1 MIWGFFYIPLTHSSA
16 VVMGLVGVGLLCWS
30 WLPFLVSLFFGG
42 DHPLLL
48 RPVTGRLAGQVRRQR
63 SSTPHKGLSETRTFS
78 LTPRGVRT
86 SQAISKLAIS
96 KFAHQ
101 PQTPPLGE
109 GCPKLK
115 KAPSHESS
123 LLSSSVAIGRKKKQR
138 EGERERR
145 LRPPSCPGP
154 LASAL
159 LKKRHPPFLRLGG
172 WVSIN

>member
-30 WLPFLVSLFFGG
+30 WLPFLCPFFFWG

-96 KFAHQ
+96 KFAHL

-123 LLSSSVAIGRKKKQR
+123 LLSSSVAIGRKKKAER
-138 EGERERR
+138 GREREA
-145 LRPPSCPGP
+145 LQATIMPWP
-154 LASAL
+154 LGLSLAQ
-159 LKKRHPPFLRLGG
+159 KKTSPLPALGG
-172 WVSIN
+172 LGLN